1 VSTTTSKGTPTSP
14 SPSNRQPA
22 EPGATDETDAELEIA
37 FPVETD
43 IVIHANGDVT
53 IADLPQELQ
62 HLLALLNGGHP

>member
-1 VSTTTSKGTPTSP
+1 MSITTSKGTPPSP
-14 SPSNRQPA
+14 SPNNRLPSDPKA
-22 EPGATDETDAELEIA
+22 GLDIA

-62 HLLALLNGGHP
+62 HLLALLSGPRP